1 METGSWKNMSRLL
14 IALVL
19 AVVCVPMADVARATT
34 YDLTL
39 SDTLYGPESGS
50 GVLTVNGPV
59 TTGVFT
65 SNTNGGLT
73 GLSISI
79 DGQTYNLNNAIGTVT
94 AGFVNGALTNL
105 TYLGVVDGIDL
116 SLASTG
122 LFYFYNDL
130 TNWSLSS
137 AGTISA
143 VDPPTATPLPPA
155 VALFAAAFVGL
166 LLIGYRRKLSAEL
179 PHKAAMV

>member
-1 METGSWKNMSRLL
+1 MSRLF
-14 IALVL
+14 IALIL

-50 GVLTVNGPV
+50 GVLTINGPV

-65 SNTNGGLT
+65 SNTGGGIA

-79 DGQTYNLNNAIGTVT
+79 DGQTYNLQNAVGTVT

-105 TYLGVVDGIDL
+105 TYLGVVNGIDL

-143 VDPPTATPLPPA
+143 VDPPTGTPLPPTIL
-155 VALFAAAFVGL
+155 LFAAALLGL
-166 LLIGYRRKLSAEL
+166 LLIGYRRKAFGTSA
-179 PHKAAMV
+179 